1 MKQMTLSSHPEAV
14 GAGAFEP
21 TIGEQIRLDRF
32 LEGVKSS
39 GREEL
44 LSAVQMLAKHFY
56 VTHPATVRWLAKEAA
71 KNLVGS

>member
-1 MKQMTLSSHPEAV
+1 MTLSSHPEARD
-14 GAGAFEP
+14 AGVFEP

-32 LEGVKSS
+32 LDGVKGS

-44 LSAVQMLAKHFY
+44 LDAVQLLAKHYY
-56 VTHPATVRWLAKEAA
+56 VTHPATVRWLANEAA